1 MRSRASSRLVAP
13 TERGYDAPMHNVRIG
28 LISAL
33 LISGLALGSIACGG
47 PDQPAKAPE
56 NTSATAEGASAGKED
71 MPAPPA
77 KEGEATAAPAAPA
90 TPSLK
95 LPASNVKLTL
105 EPVGKEKKKSVIEL
119 AADGNVTQDGKP
131 FAKLA
136 GSEVSFKGKPA
147 MSLMADNSIITPA
160 GTSFGSFSGDELSL
174 GNNGGKLSI
183 GDDGAITLTGADGK
197 AKPFG
202 KAEGVGDAKRAV
214 LIVAALS
221 TNPGEGPSDASNDK
235 PGKPTSAGA
244 AAGGKGD
251 KPTKAAP
258 KK

>member
-1 MRSRASSRLVAP
+1 
-13 TERGYDAPMHNVRIG
+13 MHNVRIG

-33 LISGLALGSIACGG
+33 LVSGLSLGSIACGG
-47 PDQPAKAPE
+47 SDQPAKAPE

-77 KEGEATAAPAAPA
+77 KEGEAATAPAAPA

-95 LPASNVKLTL
+95 LPASSVKLTL
-105 EPVGKEKKKSVIEL
+105 EPVGKDKKKSVIEL

-160 GTSFGSFSGDELSL
+160 GTSFGSFSGDDLSL
-174 GNNGGKLSI
+174 GNNGGKLTI
-183 GDDGAITLTGADGK
+183 GSDGAITLTGADGK
-197 AKPFG
+197 AKPLG
-202 KAEGVGDAKRAV
+202 KAEGVGDAKRAI
-214 LIVAALS
+214 LIVAALT
-221 TNPGEGPSDASNDK
+221 TNPSDGAGASDVLSERHDK
-235 PGKPTSAGA
+235 PASTGAG
-244 AAGGKGD
+244 AGGKGD